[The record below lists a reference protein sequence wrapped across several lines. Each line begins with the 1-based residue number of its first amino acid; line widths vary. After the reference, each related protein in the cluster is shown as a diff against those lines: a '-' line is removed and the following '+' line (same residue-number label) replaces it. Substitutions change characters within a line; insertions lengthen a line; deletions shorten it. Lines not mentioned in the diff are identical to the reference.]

1 MTDTPEDSPVVI
13 TALGVQTN
21 QFNELL
27 AKDDFSAAIEVC
39 EQMLKDMEPEQK
51 HWRDLRAQAQMA
63 QTRASHLAYVDR
75 MWTEL
80 DRRIE
85 LMTEHHEEYL
95 EELRAEYG
103 RGLEGRLYG
112 WSARGDE
119 EYLCTER
126 HMIRSSGAITFCT
139 WLTDEAEEMHLHW
152 ATGKHGPEDKSYLD
166 LYPKF
171 HGIYNHSGKI
181 HRPGHAHAGDNAG
194 EPMYYIN
201 DKLAF
206 TNRGAWRHIMNLCGV
221 CYPRKNKCEEHMIPK
236 GLDGNCGACVAFFT
250 G

>member
-51 HWRDLRAQAQMA
+51 HWRDLREQAQMA
-63 QTRASHLAYVDR
+63 RTRADHIASVER
-75 MWTEL
+75 QWEEL
-80 DRRIE
+80 DLRIE
-85 LMTEHHEEYL
+85 LMTKHHEAYL

-103 RGLEGRLYG
+103 RGLENHLYG
-112 WSARGDE
+112 WNTRGDE

-126 HMIRSSGAITFCT
+126 HMVRSSGYIDFCG
-139 WLTDEAEEMHLHW
+139 LMTDEAERMHLHW
-152 ATGKHGPEDKSYLD
+152 AMGKHGPEEKSYLD

-171 HGIYNHSGKI
+171 HAIFSPGRKI
-181 HRPGHAHAGDNAG
+181 HRPGHKHAGDIAG

-201 DKLAF
+201 DKLVF
-206 TNRGAWRHIMNLCGV
+206 PNRHTFRHHYNLCAS